1 MRVALLGG
9 GTISL
14 TFARKFAAGYLPGC
28 EVVALASRRET
39 ERTRLIQELV
49 GGCRFTTAAE
59 ALVDEKPD
67 VILEAA
73 RPEVLWE
80 SGVDLVGSGSS
91 LVVMSSTC
99 FRDAKWFAALWE
111 ATSATG
117 ARVAV
122 PSGAIGSL
130 DALRSASRMGEVDE
144 VVVELIK
151 NPDSWPEP
159 QVSTRVHAPLSEDA
173 TDIAGRRL
181 LFEGSGLEA
190 MELYPKNLN
199 IVATV
204 SLAGIGPERTRVRV
218 VADPSERDV
227 VHSLQFSGGFGSARS
242 ELRVKGNPDDA
253 RWSYMPGLSAAETV
267 RAFSDSVSFGT

>member
-1 MRVALLGG
+1 MRIALIGG

-49 GGCRFTTAAE
+49 GGCRFTTAVG
-59 ALVDEKPD
+59 ALSEDQPD

-73 RPEVLWE
+73 GPEVLWE
-80 SGVDLVGSGSS
+80 SGVELVGSGSS

-99 FRDAKWFAALWE
+99 FRDSRWFAALWK

-122 PSGAIGSL
+122 PSGAIASL

-144 VVVELIK
+144 VLVELVK

-159 QVSTRVHAPLSEDA
+159 QGSTRVRTSLTADT
-173 TDIAGRRL
+173 TDSAGRRV

-190 MELYPKNLN
+190 IELYPRNLN

-218 VADPSERDV
+218 VADPAERDI

-242 ELRVKGNPDDA
+242 ELRVKGNPDDT
-253 RWSYMPGLSAAETV
+253 RWSYIPALSAAETV
-267 RAFSDSVSFGT
+267 RAFSDSVRFGT